1 MRILENNIVKGS
13 KKYSFLN
20 ECMRKPLGHKA
31 PEPVN
36 ELEEE
41 TKEEVCPECGKPGNE
56 CTCKAPEEQE
66 EIKPKKHTKK
76 ESSHK
81 HDVAAISDSYAQP
94 FGSRKMM
101 IESILED
108 VEEE

>member
-1 MRILENNIVKGS
+1 MRVLENNIVKGS
-13 KKYSFLN
+13 RKYSFLN
-20 ECMRKPLGHKA
+20 ECMRKPLGNKA
-31 PEPVN
+31 PKPME
-36 ELEEE
+36 EMEEE
-41 TKEEVCPECGKPGNE
+41 ADEVCPECGKPGKD
-56 CTCKAPEEQE
+56 CTCEMPEEAE
-66 EIKPKKHTKK
+66 ETKPKKRTKK

-108 VEEE
+108 EDF